1 VGHCAA
7 TRQGAGSRHVHER
20 HEGSQP
26 WPGLGRWDE
35 ASRDARPAVDTWAA
49 ATTRPDLGESEA
61 ITTEISAQGVA
72 AAAATCAAW
81 KHTEDAAAMMLA
93 IIEDAWAA
101 EDIVAE
107 VAS

>member
-1 VGHCAA
+1 
-7 TRQGAGSRHVHER
+7 
-20 HEGSQP
+20 
-26 WPGLGRWDE
+26 LGRWDE

-81 KHTEDAAAMMLA
+81 KHTEDATAMMLA

>member
-1 VGHCAA
+1 VGRCAA

-35 ASRDARPAVDTWAA
+35 ASRDARPAVNTWAA

-72 AAAATCAAW
+72 VAATCAAW
-81 KHTEDAAAMMLA
+81 KHTEDATAMMLTL
-93 IIEDAWAA
+93 IEDAWAA
-101 EDIVAE
+101 EDIVAG